1 MEPAP
6 ANPKPTE
13 DLPRRVQPVAL
24 ILLLVLA
31 VLIGSRW
38 YLDRFGTRPTEHNR
52 NAAHRVDLNRASRN
66 ELMQLPGVGPA
77 TADRI
82 VAHRESNGRFSK
94 VEDLD
99 QVPGIGDAT
108 VSKLRIWVKVDP
120 LESTIPERTEPDR
133 LTRKS
138 PTPKSKSDP
147 KSTAKGPIDVNRAT
161 LDELNTLPN
170 IGPVIA
176 QRIIDERT
184 KKPFANI
191 EDLRRVSG
199 IGPKRIEALRGHVSF
214 GE

>member
-1 MEPAP
+1 
-6 ANPKPTE
+6 
-13 DLPRRVQPVAL
+13 VQPVAL

-31 VLIGSRW
+31 VLVGSRW
-38 YLDRFGTRPTEHNR
+38 YLDRFGTRPTEQNR
-52 NAAHRVDLNRASRN
+52 DAAHRVDLNRASRN

-82 VAHRESNGRFSK
+82 VAHRESNGRFNK

-120 LESTIPERTEPDR
+120 LESAVPEKTEPDR
-133 LTRKS
+133 LTRKP
-138 PTPKSKSDP
+138 PTPR
-147 KSTAKGPIDVNRAT
+147 STCEPKGPVDVNRAS
-161 LDELNTLPN
+161 LEELNTLPN
-170 IGPVIA
+170 IGPVLA
-176 QRIIDERT
+176 QRIIDERA

-191 EDLRRVSG
+191 DDLRRVSG
-199 IGPKRIEALRGHVSF
+199 IGPKRIESLRGLVSF